1 MLTKSALVATALF
14 AAATALPVKNAS
26 AETQVVI
33 GVGFGS
39 GYGYGPVTDMGTMN
53 GDYEDA
59 GYGGASCWKGKEI
72 VRWHGF
78 KNVIPYDCS
87 APVYKYKAWKHGQPY
102 RVRVNWKGYI
112 VSVRPL

>member
-14 AAATALPVKNAS
+14 AAATTLPVKSTS
-26 AETQVVI
+26 AETQLVI

-39 GYGYGPVTDMGTMN
+39 GYGADYGYGGYE